1 MKRPALHVS
10 LSLAIAGTT
19 CVIQRSN
26 AFTSTSAPPH
36 HYSRK
41 HQRQHHQLKA
51 CGSEDDFDS
60 VHENRREFL
69 SEAYGSEDDFDSI
82 HENRREF
89 LSDAAKA
96 SIFSIIA
103 ASSSTSPA
111 YANDD
116 IMKDD
121 GKVALRT
128 STDNIPQRY
137 VGTSA
142 QPVAAD
148 DDFTTGAGSPDSPA
162 AAVCGPDPDERRI
175 AVFERVAP
183 SVVYIDTFVEA
194 RDAFSPN
201 VMEVPL
207 GAGSGFVWD
216 DKGHIVTNYHV
227 VNKMQQAQVAILTK
241 VMPDA
246 PTTTAAKPASPSVA
260 NRNQQKQ
267 ESGQFRTSMRP
278 TSLGSDMVD
287 YTRKIYKAKV
297 IGVDPGKDIA
307 VLKVDAPVFDLY
319 PISLGTSSGLRVG
332 QACLAI
338 GNVSVQ
344 DIENGLASVS

>member
-1 MKRPALHVS
+1 MKRTPLSISV
-10 LSLAIAGTT
+10 SLAIAGTS
-19 CVIQRSN
+19 CVIRPSN
-26 AFTSTSAPPH
+26 AFSSTSVPLP

-41 HQRQHHQLKA
+41 LPLRNRQCRLLKA
-51 CGSEDDFDS
+51 GAGSKDDFNS
-60 VHENRREFL
+60 NYETP
-69 SEAYGSEDDFDSI
+69 GS
-82 HENRREF
+82 RREF
-89 LSDAAKA
+89 LSDSAKA
-96 SIFSIIA
+96 SVFFIIASA
-103 ASSSTSPA
+103 ASSSPA

-116 IMKDD
+116 VMKDD

-128 STDNIPQRY
+128 STNNIPQRY

-142 QPVAAD
+142 QPIAAD
-148 DDFTTGAGSPDSPA
+148 DDFTSGSTGNLESSA
-162 AAVCGPDPDERRI
+162 ASGVCSPDPDERRI

-241 VMPDA
+241 VMPEA
-246 PTTTAAKPASPSVA
+246 PTTTAAPSPSMA

-319 PISLGTSSGLRVG
+319 PISVGTSAGLRVG

-338 GNVSVQ
+338 GNVSVPTC
-344 DIENGLASVS
+344 

>member
-1 MKRPALHVS
+1 MAS
-10 LSLAIAGTT
+10 AGN
-19 CVIQRSN
+19 QNDGEDLLLPDNRN
-26 AFTSTSAPPH
+26 
-36 HYSRK
+36 SR
-41 HQRQHHQLKA
+41 R
-51 CGSEDDFDS
+51 
-60 VHENRREFL
+60 N
-69 SEAYGSEDDFDSI
+69 
-82 HENRREF
+82 F
-89 LSDAAKA
+89 LSDSAAA
-96 SIFSIIA
+96 AVLSIIA
-103 ASSSTSPA
+103 SSPSAA

-116 IMKDD
+116 PMKED

-128 STDNIPQRY
+128 STSNIPARY

-142 QPVAAD
+142 QPAASD
-148 DDFTTGAGSPDSPA
+148 DEFSIGINSA
-162 AAVCGPDPDERRI
+162 CGPDPDERRI

-241 VMPDA
+241 VLPDA
-246 PTTTAAKPASPSVA
+246 PTTAKSSPSMA
-260 NRNQQKQ
+260 NRSQQKQ
-267 ESGQFRTSMRP
+267 EPGQYRTSMRP
-278 TSLGSDMVD
+278 TSLGSDMMD

-319 PISLGTSSGLRVG
+319 PISVGTSAGVRVG
-332 QACLAI
+332 QGCLAI
-338 GNVSVQ
+338 GNVR
-344 DIENGLASVS
+344 GKCW

>member
-1 MKRPALHVS
+1 MK
-10 LSLAIAGTT
+10 
-19 CVIQRSN
+19 N
-26 AFTSTSAPPH
+26 
-36 HYSRK
+36 
-41 HQRQHHQLKA
+41 
-51 CGSEDDFDS
+51 
-60 VHENRREFL
+60 
-69 SEAYGSEDDFDSI
+69 
-82 HENRREF
+82 
-89 LSDAAKA
+89 
-96 SIFSIIA
+96 
-103 ASSSTSPA
+103 
-111 YANDD
+111 
-116 IMKDD
+116 D

-128 STDNIPQRY
+128 STENIPQRY

-142 QPVAAD
+142 QPVAVD
-148 DDFTTGAGSPDSPA
+148 NSDSS

-246 PTTTAAKPASPSVA
+246 PTTTTAAKAASPSVA

-319 PISLGTSSGLRVG
+319 PISVGTSAGLRVG

-344 DIENGLASVS
+344 

>member
-1 MKRPALHVS
+1 MRRTALHLSV
-10 LSLAIAGTT
+10 SLAIAGTSCVVRPSDAFST
-19 CVIQRSN
+19 CPPHS
-26 AFTSTSAPPH
+26 STSSTCIRHRRQDQGQHRSDRFLPILASAGNQNDGEDLLLPDNRN
-36 HYSRK
+36 SR
-41 HQRQHHQLKA
+41 R
-51 CGSEDDFDS
+51 
-60 VHENRREFL
+60 N
-69 SEAYGSEDDFDSI
+69 
-82 HENRREF
+82 F
-89 LSDAAKA
+89 LSDSAAA
-96 SIFSIIA
+96 AVLSIIA
-103 ASSSTSPA
+103 SSPSAA

-116 IMKDD
+116 PMKED
-121 GKVALRT
+121 GKVALST
-128 STDNIPQRY
+128 STSNIPARY

-142 QPVAAD
+142 QPVPSD
-148 DDFTTGAGSPDSPA
+148 DEFSIGINSA
-162 AAVCGPDPDERRI
+162 CGPDPDERRI

-241 VMPDA
+241 VLPDA
-246 PTTTAAKPASPSVA
+246 PTTAKSSPSMA
-260 NRNQQKQ
+260 NRSQQKQ
-267 ESGQFRTSMRP
+267 EPGQYRTSMRP
-278 TSLGSDMVD
+278 TSLGSDMMD

-319 PISLGTSSGLRVG
+319 PISVGTSAGLRVG
-332 QACLAI
+332 QGCLAI
-338 GNVSVQ
+338 GNVR
-344 DIENGLASVS
+344 GKCW

>member
-1 MKRPALHVS
+1 M
-10 LSLAIAGTT
+10 
-19 CVIQRSN
+19 
-26 AFTSTSAPPH
+26 
-36 HYSRK
+36 YSRS
-41 HQRQHHQLKA
+41 RQHILLRA
-51 CGSEDDFDS
+51 SAGSNDNFESIRD
-60 VHENRREFL
+60 HPGNRREFL
-69 SEAYGSEDDFDSI
+69 SGSA
-82 HENRREF
+82 N
-89 LSDAAKA
+89 A
-96 SIFSIIA
+96 SILSIIA
-103 ASSSTSPA
+103 AAASVSSPA

-128 STDNIPQRY
+128 STENIPQRY

-148 DDFTTGAGSPDSPA
+148 DDFTAGAGSSDSS
-162 AAVCGPDPDERRI
+162 AVACGPDPDERRI

-260 NRNQQKQ
+260 SRNQQKQ

>member
-1 MKRPALHVS
+1 MIH
-10 LSLAIAGTT
+10 
-19 CVIQRSN
+19 RSN
-26 AFTSTSAPPH
+26 AFTSTLAPPH

-41 HQRQHHQLKA
+41 NQRKHHLLKA
-51 CGSEDDFDS
+51 C
-60 VHENRREFL
+60 
-69 SEAYGSEDDFDSI
+69 GSEDDFDSI

-103 ASSSTSPA
+103 ASSSSPAA

-128 STDNIPQRY
+128 STENIPQRY

-148 DDFTTGAGSPDSPA
+148 DDFTAGAGSSDSS
-162 AAVCGPDPDERRI
+162 AVACGPDPDERRI

-297 IGVDPGKDIA
+297 IGVDPGKDVA

-319 PISLGTSSGLRVG
+319 PISVGTRAGLRVG

-344 DIENGLASVS
+344 DIENGLASVSKMVVFALFLWDVSSLYSIVVLFSSFAALWTRSHADIRYY